1 MGLESLPHLAL
12 GNTKKG
18 LTQIVI
24 GQNEGSS
31 NKGETAQWLVNQ
43 KDDIK
48 EQAYQT
54 GRSFIA
60 GHTKTMNK
68 VCEASYLY
76 SPTLKSL
83 EYFSEVSGLISAH
96 RDSLKILRVKNPVCF
111 GAEVFKSTKTV
122 VGRLG
127 ARVSYYAPSK
137 IVGLEAAKK
146 GMLIKDSF
154 FIDYNSQAAT
164 DYANESEANI
174 QKLNSLIGE
183 INYQMK
189 GLNKEALSVNKPF
202 VADAVELVLD
212 LYHLFMRESVETGL
226 SHTIIED
233 VLLNRKIY
241 HARDFA
247 PKMLELYDYAE
258 RYGVVYET
266 AYPSYVASKAE
277 LVVKEELEKTT
288 EKEYALYSEIFD
300 HIKANIVNS
309 SSGNRYQMGYLIPQN
324 IYINR
329 MIKDLEVFRN
339 QITGR
344 EVLDKLRRYSEC

>member
-24 GQNEGSS
+24 GQNES
-31 NKGETAQWLVNQ
+31 NADKGEAAQWLVNQ

-60 GHTKTMNK
+60 SHTKTMNK
-68 VCEASYLY
+68 ICEESHLY

-96 RDSLKILRVKNPVCF
+96 RESLKILKVKNPVAF
-111 GAEVFKSTKTV
+111 GAEVFKSTKMV
-122 VGRLG
+122 VSNLG

-146 GMLIKDSF
+146 GMLVKDSF
-154 FIDYNSQAAT
+154 FIDCEGQAAVE
-164 DYANESEANI
+164 YANASEANME
-174 QKLNSLIGE
+174 KLNLLIGE
-183 INYQMK
+183 INYQIK

-202 VADAVELVLD
+202 VADAVEMVLD
-212 LYHLFMRESVETGL
+212 LYHLFMRESVESGL

-233 VLLNRKIY
+233 ILLNKKIY

-247 PKMLELYDYAE
+247 PKMIELYDYAE
-258 RYGVVYET
+258 KYGVVYDT
-266 AYPSYVASKAE
+266 PYPSYDPIKAE
-277 LVVKEELEKTT
+277 LLVKQELEKTT
-288 EKEYALYSEIFD
+288 TKEYALYSEIFD
-300 HIKANIVNS
+300 HIKAKAITS
-309 SSGNRYQMGYLIPQN
+309 SSGNRYQIGYLIPQN
-324 IYINR
+324 IYISR
-329 MIKDLEVFRN
+329 MIKDLDVFRKH
-339 QITGR
+339 ITGR
-344 EVLDKLRRYSEC
+344 EELDKLRRYSEC